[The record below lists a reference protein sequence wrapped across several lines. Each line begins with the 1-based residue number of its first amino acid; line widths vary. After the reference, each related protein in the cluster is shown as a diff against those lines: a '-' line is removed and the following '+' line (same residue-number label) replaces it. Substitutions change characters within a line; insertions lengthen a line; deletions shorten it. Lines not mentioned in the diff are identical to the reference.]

1 TSSNLSFGFTR
12 KQKADFIRKLGDS
25 IQLSNLIDIA
35 GTRGKTSVWLNDN
48 GVKKPLVHHTD
59 FGDGRF
65 VYIAAPDNGLLTRA
79 VAEHYTG
86 AIPMQVSV
94 TSKQVVL
101 AEQKEQSRY
110 ILHLI
115 DDGDYEVRL

>member
-1 TSSNLSFGFTR
+1 
-12 KQKADFIRKLGDS
+12 
-25 IQLSNLIDIA
+25 
-35 GTRGKTSVWLNDN
+35 
-48 GVKKPLVHHTD
+48 VKKPLVHHTD

-94 TSKQVVL
+94 PSKQVVL

-115 DDGDYEVRL
+115 DDGDYEVRLKKDFVTFKKITKQYPETGWSAIMKESKTEIIITVKGNAKDRLLVFGK